1 MNVKLF
7 KVATGFYLVLILSL
21 SSIPG
26 HSFPESK
33 LFSHD
38 KVIHLIEYAILG
50 GLIISVTPKTK
61 TMLISAI
68 AFCVLFG
75 AMDEMWQIMIPGRF
89 SSGFD
94 WIADSVGG
102 AIGIFAVK
110 FFRRKK

>member
-1 MNVKLF
+1 MNIQLVKIL
-7 KVATGFYLVLILSL
+7 TGFYLILILAL

-26 HSFPESK
+26 NAFPESR

-38 KVIHLIEYAILG
+38 KLIHLTEYAILG
-50 GLIISVTPKTK
+50 GLIISAVPKTK
-61 TMLISAI
+61 KMLYSTIL
-68 AFCVLFG
+68 FCMIFG

-102 AIGIFAVK
+102 VIGIFTVK
-110 FFRRKK
+110 FYRRKQ